1 MRVKRALVWMGLSQ
15 AAGFLIQF
23 GVSVTMARLLTPYDT
38 GVYAVG
44 AATVSLLSVLSA
56 FGLQAFIIQEK
67 TLTPELSRSV
77 FTVNA
82 VVCVALCLAIA
93 GLASAGGAFLHSGGV
108 RKVLLALSLNPLF
121 AIPDLLPAAHLEREG
136 RFNAISV
143 VATAS
148 GIVGALATVAL
159 GLGGFSYMSLAYGA
173 WAGLATTAALDMI
186 LGRRHVRWGLG
197 LTQWRRVGDFGLQML
212 AVSGLNTLSSRLSD
226 LALGRFLGLEAL
238 GMFNRAAGLQSLL
251 WNNIHLVI
259 GRVVFVDFAEMH
271 RRGQPLRERYL
282 RTVSIV
288 TACLWPAF
296 AGFALLA
303 GPFILAV
310 YGRKWLPAAPLLA
323 LLAIGSIIKVSITMS
338 WELFTATGNLRAQT
352 RVEYVRS
359 LVSLG
364 AFVLGCLLSIFAAAA
379 ARIVDAVAA
388 VVLYRP
394 HLDRMSGASLDDLTP
409 VYLQSGAVTLFA
421 VAPAL
426 SLMAAYRMSAS
437 TPLPLVLGSVGLG
450 VLGWGVGL
458 ALFRHP
464 LLEEAT
470 ATWKRFRSRPRALG
484 PLPPPLDV

>member
-1 MRVKRALVWMGLSQ
+1 VGVKRALVWMGLSQ

-23 GVSVTMARLLTPYDT
+23 GVSVTMARLLSPYDT

-44 AATVSLLSVLSA
+44 SATVSLLSALSA

-67 TLTPELSRSV
+67 ALTPELSRSV

-82 VVCVALCLAIA
+82 LICVALALVIA
-93 GLASAGGAFLHSGGV
+93 GLASWGGVFLHSDGV
-108 RKVLLALSLNPLF
+108 RRVLLALALNPLF

-136 RFNAISV
+136 RFNIISA

-148 GIVGALATVAL
+148 GIVGALVTVAL
-159 GLGGFSYMSLAYGA
+159 GLLGFSYMSLAYGA
-173 WAGLATTAALDMI
+173 WAGLATTTLLDMI
-186 LGRRHVRWGLG
+186 FGRRHLRWGLG
-197 LTQWRRVGDFGLQML
+197 LSQWRRVGDFGLQML
-212 AVSGLNTLSSRLSD
+212 AVSGLNTISSRVSD

-251 WNNIHLVI
+251 WNNIHLVV
-259 GRVVFVDFAEMH
+259 GRVVFVDFAELH

-323 LLAIGSIIKVSITMS
+323 LLAMGSIIKVSITMS

-352 RVEYVRS
+352 RVEYIRS
-359 LVSLG
+359 LVSLS
-364 AFVLGCLLSIFAAAA
+364 AFVLGCLVNIFAAAA
-379 ARIVDAVAA
+379 ARIVDAAAA

-394 HLDRMSGASLDDLTP
+394 HLDRMSDTSLADLLP
-409 VYLQSGAVTLFA
+409 IYARSGGVTLFA
-421 VAPAL
+421 VGPAIL
-426 SLMAAYRMSAS
+426 LMAYYRMSAS
-437 TPLPLVLGSVGLG
+437 APLPLVLGSVGLG
-450 VLGWGVGL
+450 VLSWAFSL

-464 LLEEAT
+464 LLEEAM
-470 ATWKRFRSRPRALG
+470 ASWRRLRSRALG